1 MPQCEQCERSWTP
14 TTRAPVEP
22 CPDCGSV
29 TEVGDDE
36 RPVPWHFKLLVV
48 ATVVYLGWRA
58 IQGVVWL
65 IQRV

>member
-14 TTRAPVEP
+14 TPRSPVEA

-29 TEVGDDE
+29 TEVGADE

-48 ATVVYLGWRA
+48 ATVAYLGWRA
-58 IQGVVWL
+58 AQGVVWL
-65 IQRV
+65 IQRL